1 MDSTMDLTITDAPA
15 TDVHGSPNL
24 QTSTPLARREH
35 NSVLAAGEKRML
47 IWMAERT
54 PRWINSDHL
63 TLLGLLGMV
72 LAGISYWMA
81 AENLLW
87 LHAVNVALLI
97 NWLGDS
103 LDGTLARVRNR
114 QRPRY
119 GFYVDHVVDTF
130 GALFLVGGMAA
141 SGLMSPGVA
150 ASVLIAY
157 YVLAIDSYLATHALG
172 VFRISMGGFGPTEL
186 RILIAVGNL
195 FIISKPVVSFLGEK
209 RLFLD
214 VAGVGAVVVLGCIAL
229 FSIARNTKTLYQLER
244 LP

>member
-1 MDSTMDLTITDAPA
+1 MNETNSAMA
-15 TDVHGSPNL
+15 V
-24 QTSTPLARREH
+24 REH
-35 NSVLAAGEKRML
+35 NSILAVTEKRCL

-63 TLLGLLGMV
+63 TLLGLLAM
-72 LAGISYWMA
+72 LMAGVSYWLA
-81 AENLLW
+81 AGNLLW
-87 LHAVNVALLI
+87 LHAVNLWLAV

-130 GALFLVGGMAA
+130 GALFLLGGMAL
-141 SGLMSPGVA
+141 SGLVSPPVA
-150 ASVLIAY
+150 AALLIGY

-172 VFRISMGGFGPTEL
+172 VFRISLAGFGPTEL
-186 RILIAVGNL
+186 RILLAIGNL
-195 FIISKPVVSFLGEK
+195 ILLSHPRVKILGE
-209 RLFLD
+209 RFLFFD
-214 VAGVGAVVVLGCIAL
+214 VAGSVAAAAMFAL
-229 FSIARNTKTLYQLER
+229 AIFSIARNTLALYRMER